1 MSIHTCDDCD
11 TGSILS
17 VGGGVSMTSVVASC
31 VCDIEDGQVRAVNIS
46 DEQFRRGKD
55 TPEATTTRSWR

>member
-17 VGGGVSMTSVVASC
+17 VGGGVSMTSVAASC
-31 VCDIEDGQVRAVNIS
+31 VCDIEGGQVRVSVMSNEGIKRWES
-46 DEQFRRGKD
+46 
-55 TPEATTTRSWR
+55 TPEAAATRQ